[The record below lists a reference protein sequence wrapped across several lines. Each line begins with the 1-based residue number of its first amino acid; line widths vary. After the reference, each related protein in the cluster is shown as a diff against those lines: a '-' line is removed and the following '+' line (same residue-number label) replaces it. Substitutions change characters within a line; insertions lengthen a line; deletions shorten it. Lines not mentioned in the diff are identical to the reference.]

1 MRIERATH
9 RSINCFGGET
19 LTAELKEELKDIHSF
34 GEHIELKPLDCWQC
48 KMLWIKLTENEEKQF
63 REWARKNYE
72 PLTAIDG
79 LWHPIVQDECVKI
92 NAEKQS
98 LTKYQNV
105 SDLARLILNREQ
117 LLEQSAK
124 ESADKPLLLLRYE

>member
-9 RSINCFGGET
+9 ISINCFGGET

-48 KMLWIKLTENEEKQF
+48 KMLWIKLSKSEEKQF
-63 REWARKNYE
+63 REWARKNYK

-124 ESADKPLLLLRYE
+124 ESADKPLFLLRYE

>member
-19 LTAELKEELKDIHSF
+19 LTSELKELKDIHSF
-34 GEHIELKPLDCWQC
+34 GEHIELNPLCQCWQW
-48 KMLWIKLTENEEKQF
+48 KMLWKKLTENEEKQF

-79 LWHPIVQDECVKI
+79 LWHPTVQEECVKI
-92 NAEKQS
+92 NVEKQS
-98 LTKYQNV
+98 LTNFQNV
-105 SDLARLILNREQ
+105 SDLARLILDRKQ
-117 LLEQSAK
+117 LLKQTAK
-124 ESADKPLLLLRYE
+124 ESAGKPLFLLRYE